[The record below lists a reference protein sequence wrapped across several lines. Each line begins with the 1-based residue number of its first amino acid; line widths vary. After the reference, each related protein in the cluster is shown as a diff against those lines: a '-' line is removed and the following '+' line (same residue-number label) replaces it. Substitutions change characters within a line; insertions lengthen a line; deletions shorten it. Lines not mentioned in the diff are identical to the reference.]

1 MLKLSLG
8 AVSRGEVRV
17 RDDVPPDH
25 PMWEGAEATFVGPL
39 HVDLT
44 ARSVGEGVF
53 VRGKVSGKVKMPC
66 RRCLAETEHALD
78 ETVDFLFDE
87 IRSDEEEEMEGEV
100 YPLPERGDELDL
112 TDAVREQVLL
122 RVPQY
127 VLCREEC
134 RGLCPRCGA
143 DMNEAPCGCGPE
155 EEDSPWG
162 ALKTIKF
169 D

>member
-1 MLKLSLG
+1 M
-8 AVSRGEVRV
+8 RV

-25 PMWEGAEATFVGPL
+25 PMWQGSQVSLAGPL

-53 VRGKVSGKVKMPC
+53 LRGTVGGTLRLPC
-66 RRCLAETEHALD
+66 RRCLAETEHRLD

-87 IRSDEEEEMEGEV
+87 IRDDEEEEMEGEV

-155 EEDSPWG
+155 EEDSPWV
-162 ALKTIKF
+162 ALKKIKF

>member
-1 MLKLSLG
+1 MSL
-8 AVSRGEVRV
+8 A
-17 RDDVPPDH
+17 
-25 PMWEGAEATFVGPL
+25 GPL
-39 HVDLT
+39 AVDLT

-53 VRGKVSGKVKMPC
+53 VRGTVRGKLRLPC
-66 RRCLAETEHALD
+66 RRCLAETEHDLD

-87 IRSDEEEEMEGEV
+87 LEGEEEEEMGGEV
-100 YPLPERGDELDL
+100 YPLPVRGDELDL
-112 TDAVREQVLL
+112 ADAVREQVLL

-127 VLCREEC
+127 VVCREEC

-143 DMNEAPCGCGPE
+143 DLNQAPCDCGPE

-162 ALKTIKF
+162 ALRKIKF

>member
-8 AVSRGEVRV
+8 AVSRGEVQV

-25 PMWEGAEATFVGPL
+25 PMWEGSDVSLPGPL

-53 VRGKVSGKVKMPC
+53 VRGTVRGTLRLPC
-66 RRCLAETEHALD
+66 RRCLVETEHRLD

-87 IRSDEEEEMEGEV
+87 IRDDEEDDMEGEV
-100 YPLPERGDELDL
+100 YALPARGDELDL
-112 TDAVREQVLL
+112 TEAVREQVLL

-127 VLCREEC
+127 VVCREEC

-143 DMNEAPCGCGPE
+143 DLNEAPCDCGPE

>member
-25 PMWEGAEATFVGPL
+25 PMWEGSLVSLAGPL
-39 HVDLT
+39 HVDLA

-53 VRGKVSGKVKMPC
+53 VRGTVSGKLRLPC
-66 RRCLAETEHALD
+66 RRCLAETEHELD

-87 IRSDEEEEMEGEV
+87 IASDEEGEIEGEV

-143 DMNEAPCGCGPE
+143 DMNEAPCDCGPE
-155 EEDSPWG
+155 EEDSPWV
-162 ALKTIKF
+162 ALKKIKF

>member
-1 MLKLSLG
+1 MLKLSLS

-17 RDDVPPDH
+17 RDEVPPDH
-25 PMWEGAEATFVGPL
+25 PIWEGTAVALAGPL
-39 HVDLT
+39 AVDLT

-53 VRGKVSGKVKMPC
+53 VRGSVRGRLRLPC
-66 RRCLAETEHALD
+66 RRCLAETEVELD

-87 IRSDEEEEMEGEV
+87 LEEEGDDMGGEV
-100 YPLPERGDELDL
+100 YPLPVRGDELDL
-112 TDAVREQVLL
+112 TDALREQVLL

-127 VLCREEC
+127 VVCRDEC

-143 DMNEAPCGCGPE
+143 DLNQAPCDCAPQE
-155 EEDSPWG
+155 EESPWE
-162 ALKTIKF
+162 ALRKIKF

>member
-25 PMWEGAEATFVGPL
+25 PMWDGLQVSLAGPL

-44 ARSVGEGVF
+44 ARGVGEGVF
-53 VRGKVSGKVKMPC
+53 LRGTVRGKLRLPC
-66 RRCLAETEHALD
+66 RRCLAETEHELD
-78 ETVDFLFDE
+78 EAVDFLFDE
-87 IRSDEEEEMEGEV
+87 IRADEEEEMEGEV

-112 TDAVREQVLL
+112 ADAVREQVLL

-143 DMNEAPCGCGPE
+143 DLNDAPCGCGPE
-155 EEDSPWG
+155 EEDSPWV

>member
-1 MLKLSLG
+1 MQ
-8 AVSRGEVRV
+8 V

-25 PMWEGAEATFVGPL
+25 PMWEGSEATFVGPL

-53 VRGKVSGKVKMPC
+53 VRGKVRGKVKMPC
-66 RRCLAETEHALD
+66 RRCLTETEHELD

-143 DMNEAPCGCGPE
+143 DLNEAPCGCGPE